1 MLLNLLLNLLVNIL
15 RILSTDNLNKFYVED
30 DVKIDNQFVEDLKL
44 EIEGRFM
51 LSEGDHLVNAR
62 FKDVIV

>member
-30 DVKIDNQFVEDLKL
+30 DVKIDKQFVEDLKL